1 MSAGHGKFGSCPS
14 TATWLEPDSNQTSMI
29 SVSLLN
35 LVPPHLPHLAP
46 AASAS
51 ASDVYQAS
59 APKRPK
65 KSITLQLSAGSFC
78 GLPQPSHRN
87 TPMGTPQTRWRE
99 MHQSGRVA
107 VMLEM
112 RSSPHAGSH
121 FTFLISSSVR
131 LRSVP
136 PGIGVSIEMN
146 HCSVDRKMT
155 GLWQRQQCG
164 YECSTFSACT
174 NTPRFFSNSTIG
186 SLAAKTCLPSYSGKP
201 LLMIPFSST
210 LQVRSTLYL
219 TTMTSSSVPCD
230 GYVWTITLKVTIVM

>member
-1 MSAGHGKFGSCPS
+1 MSAGHGRFGSWPS
-14 TATWLEPDSNQTSMI
+14 TATWLEPDSNQTSTI

-35 LVPPHLPHLAP
+35 FVPPHLPHLAP

-51 ASDVYQAS
+51 ASGVYQAS

-65 KSITLQLSAGSFC
+65 KLITLRLSAGSFS

-87 TPMGTPQTRWRE
+87 TAMGTPQTRWRE

-107 VMLEM
+107 IMLEM
-112 RSSPHAGSH
+112 RSSPQAGSH

-174 NTPRFFSNSTIG
+174 STPRFFSNSTIG
-186 SLAAKTCLPSYSGKP
+186 SLRSEEHTSELQSRGHLVCR
-201 LLMIPFSST
+201 LLLEKKKISK
-210 LQVRSTLYL
+210 QQ
-219 TTMTSSSVPCD
+219 
-230 GYVWTITLKVTIVM
+230 